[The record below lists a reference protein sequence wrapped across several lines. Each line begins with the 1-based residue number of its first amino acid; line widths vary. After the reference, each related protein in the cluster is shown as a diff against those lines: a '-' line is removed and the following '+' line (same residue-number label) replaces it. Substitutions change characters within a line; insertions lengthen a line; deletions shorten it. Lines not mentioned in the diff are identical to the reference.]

1 MSFLLLEKRSTTSFL
16 KVLVKPSSLIE
27 RMSESK
33 SRWLL
38 PERRDSLGSVEA
50 SSLRAW
56 KWRLKGGVNKRH
68 RRMSGSVIV

>member
-16 KVLVKPSSLIE
+16 KVLVKPSSLTA

-50 SSLRAW
+50 GSLRCGMADN
-56 KWRLKGGVNKRH
+56 KGVNMHH
-68 RRMSGSVIV
+68 RSICGSLVV